1 MFAFVGIACAALLG
15 SVSSFERSHESLFE
29 NWGTTLHVP
38 AITLGV
44 PSSEELEESNA
55 LLDDIYGQLVA
66 STSDALTTSQRELEI
81 PFAMGMIEGI
91 RAVQG
96 DKHAAHACLKHLA
109 DLDDAVEGLSASRIL
124 RMRLHAHVCLGN
136 DAQSLDCATRLL
148 EMADAD
154 IEDQLVAVLYG
165 SKDPDYEKW
174 DRRCVAMKR
183 NDLRWAFACGVTR
196 LNHLKSLSAVFSLA
210 DKFVQQGA
218 GRTTMDMM
226 LQELLQRLDPPV
238 TLSEH
243 HRNTLV
249 ATLASR
255 LAVNDDLSKKKYASA
270 KNRLLQLTLLGCV
283 YSSEQLLTIPELEP
297 SDFELSSALELVMQ
311 YPSQSSCPLS
321 YWQLVAASHAAKA
334 GDKAE
339 AIVMLEQVSQDA
351 KHYAD
356 ALLMLQF
363 LRGTDVLAIKQE
375 LDFLAST
382 SKNMEDVI
390 TKIHA
395 PEIAEQLLRQYVDQW
410 HVQGIEKTP
419 WLPDVIKALV
429 NKATGCSP
437 AMLGESHRLLGQL
450 TQAKHFFKRSIDM
463 HGETLQTAIG
473 LADCNRDAAAMSR
486 AGQGLAASGE
496 HKYWFWLANARLVQ
510 WFRESGGDQMKAT
523 AKVNRL
529 RRLDPELG
537 GEQFAVVFQAAVA
550 E

>member
-1 MFAFVGIACAALLG
+1 
-15 SVSSFERSHESLFE
+15 
-29 NWGTTLHVP
+29 
-38 AITLGV
+38 
-44 PSSEELEESNA
+44 
-55 LLDDIYGQLVA
+55 
-66 STSDALTTSQRELEI
+66 
-81 PFAMGMIEGI
+81 
-91 RAVQG
+91 
-96 DKHAAHACLKHLA
+96 
-109 DLDDAVEGLSASRIL
+109 
-124 RMRLHAHVCLGN
+124 
-136 DAQSLDCATRLL
+136 
-148 EMADAD
+148 
-154 IEDQLVAVLYG
+154 
-165 SKDPDYEKW
+165 
-174 DRRCVAMKR
+174 
-183 NDLRWAFACGVTR
+183 
-196 LNHLKSLSAVFSLA
+196 
-210 DKFVQQGA
+210 
-218 GRTTMDMM
+218 
-226 LQELLQRLDPPV
+226 
-238 TLSEH
+238 
-243 HRNTLV
+243 
-249 ATLASR
+249 
-255 LAVNDDLSKKKYASA
+255 
-270 KNRLLQLTLLGCV
+270 
-283 YSSEQLLTIPELEP
+283 
-297 SDFELSSALELVMQ
+297 
-311 YPSQSSCPLS
+311 
-321 YWQLVAASHAAKA
+321 
-334 GDKAE
+334 
-339 AIVMLEQVSQDA
+339 MLEQVSQDA